1 MKKAKKKKKKKEQTK
16 YITKQNILPVQNQN
30 KTRNAL

>member
-1 MKKAKKKKKKKEQTK
+1 MQQKNKTKKEQTK